1 MFLSNPW
8 SKAKKL
14 ESQLSVE
21 RSMLSIERENYRSHI
36 KSVESD
42 LQAANDAI
50 QQKQKDAEVLSQ
62 RCQQLENRNKL
73 IETELIANRDLVVKQ
88 MEQKDAIRVK
98 VRSMVEGIPL
108 TPKTLQNNKQLKA
121 DLSVAQKA
129 LSDILT
135 LVNER

>member
-1 MFLSNPW
+1 
-8 SKAKKL
+8 
-14 ESQLSVE
+14 
-21 RSMLSIERENYRSHI
+21 MLAIELENYRSH
-36 KSVESD
+36 VESLKYD
-42 LQAANDAI
+42 LLAANDAI

-62 RCQQLENRNKL
+62 RCQQLEKRNKL

-121 DLSVAQKA
+121 DLSVVQKA